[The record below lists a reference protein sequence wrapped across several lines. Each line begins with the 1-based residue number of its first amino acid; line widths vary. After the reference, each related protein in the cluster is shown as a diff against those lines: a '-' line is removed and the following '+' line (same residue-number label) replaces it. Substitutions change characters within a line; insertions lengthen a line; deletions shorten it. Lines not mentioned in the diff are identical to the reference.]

1 MKRSRMS
8 RKKSKRSFKKGT
20 RIHNKNIQGTSGIMR
35 GGIRL

>member
-1 MKRSRMS
+1 MKRNKMS
-8 RKKSKRSFKKGT
+8 RKSSKRSFKKGT

>member
-8 RKKSKRSFKKGT
+8 RKSSKRSFKKGT
-20 RIHNKNIQGTSGIMR
+20 RVHNKNIQGTKGIMR